1 MLPPVAVQ
9 VTPVLLALLTVAVNC
24 CVPPVSSEAET
35 GDRLTDT
42 TALVVTLI
50 AADAETVASAALVAV
65 TT

>member
-24 CVPPVSSEAET
+24 WVPPVSSEAET